1 MALRPPGN
9 VAPQVP
15 ENATAE
21 GVHSPVD
28 MHQVGHLA
36 PVPCK
41 HTGLSPCADITVG
54 AYSRGYAIPD
64 MSNSE
69 TPSAMELR

>member
-1 MALRPPGN
+1 MALRPPSN

-28 MHQVGHLA
+28 MHQVGDLV

-41 HTGLSPCADITVG
+41 MQPS
-54 AYSRGYAIPD
+54 AIPKPWGVPLTCPPSCNKECSV
-64 MSNSE
+64 MS
-69 TPSAMELR
+69 